1 MSKIIKQKERG
12 SLIVMSGPS
21 GCGKGTV
28 IQEFLKKHKD
38 AWLSISCTSRD
49 PRPGD
54 VPNETYYFISRD
66 EFEEKIEKDEF
77 LEYAEYNGNYYGTPK
92 EHIEEKLAKG
102 IDVILE
108 IEVQGALKVKEAVPE
123 AICIFIMPPSMKE
136 LKKRLVG
143 RKTET
148 KEKVLGRFKAAYQEI
163 NQVTSYNYVVTNDEI
178 KNAVEKCRVDRIEQV
193 YLANEEEEIHELL
206 MDETFINED
215 IKI

>member
-28 IQEFLKKHKD
+28 IQEFLKKHRD

-54 VPNETYYFISRD
+54 VPNESYYFITRE
-66 EFEEKIEKDEF
+66 EFEEKIDNDDF

-92 EHIEEKLAKG
+92 DKVLEKLEQG

-108 IEVQGALKVKEAVPE
+108 IDVNGARNIKK
-123 AICIFIMPPSMKE
+123 IFSDALLLYIAPPSIDVLRE
-136 LKKRLVG
+136 RLIGRGTEDEATIEKRL
-143 RKTET
+143 RK
-148 KEKVLGRFKAAYQEI
+148 I
-163 NQVTSYNYVVTNDEI
+163 P
-178 KNAVEKCRVDRIEQV
+178 
-193 YLANEEEEIHELL
+193 
-206 MDETFINED
+206 
-215 IKI
+215 